1 MAGGMYPYTKKG
13 HARHFGEIL
22 ATAGIESGFCH
33 AAVVVLLRWSKNR
46 ISSQPRPA
54 PKAPGKCRALCKM
67 LRRFLRHG
75 CIHTGP
81 CIAFRSAP
89 GRATGRRRAVAR
101 AESHAGEGRY
111 LCRWI
116 GRDATAG
123 TKTHAAAVC
132 PFVRGIPVADAR
144 RAGRKGGHL
153 GARHP
158 PCRTQEDMARLLRLS
173 GRVWSEW
180 AQTPPGAG
188 FRLPLSGRR
197 RGRIVRAV
205 NIRHRPNE
213 RPLPTGGH
221 IGTTAPLQV
230 QKGLAT
236 AMVALTLR
244 ECRRPGIAR
253 VLLVCRKGNPA
264 SARIIAQTAAG

>member
-1 MAGGMYPYTKKG
+1 
-13 HARHFGEIL
+13 
-22 ATAGIESGFCH
+22 
-33 AAVVVLLRWSKNR
+33 
-46 ISSQPRPA
+46 
-54 PKAPGKCRALCKM
+54 M

-111 LCRWI
+111 LCRWN

-236 AMVALTLR
+236 AMVALGLTLPASSWSAGR
-244 ECRRPGIAR
+244 TSPPPPGSLPNRRR
-253 VLLVCRKGNPA
+253 VKEQSRIGRLSPATALERPCAGNGTSPA
-264 SARIIAQTAAG
+264 SALIQICAASESSG